1 MLAHDDSSHSDARL
15 QVLVD
20 SYLAAWQAQDVAAI
34 LEHHTEDTVFTS
46 VATGRHAT
54 GKAAVSAAF
63 REVFAVWPDL
73 TFDTR
78 RIYLTPQLIV
88 VESTASGTQSTPLP
102 IGDIV
107 IQPNGR
113 PVSFEVADIFPLR
126 GGRIARK
133 DTYLDAYA
141 YMRAMRDG

>member
-1 MLAHDDSSHSDARL
+1 MPAHDDALLAPARL
-15 QVLVD
+15 QALAD
-20 SYLAAWQAQDVAAI
+20 GYLAAWEAHDVAAI

-73 TFDTR
+73 TFETR

-88 VESTASGTQSTPLP
+88 VESAASGTQSAPLP

-107 IQPNGR
+107 VQPNGR
-113 PVSFEVADIFPLR
+113 RVSFDVADIFPLR
-126 GGRIARK
+126 GGRFARK

-141 YMRAMRDG
+141 YIRAMREG